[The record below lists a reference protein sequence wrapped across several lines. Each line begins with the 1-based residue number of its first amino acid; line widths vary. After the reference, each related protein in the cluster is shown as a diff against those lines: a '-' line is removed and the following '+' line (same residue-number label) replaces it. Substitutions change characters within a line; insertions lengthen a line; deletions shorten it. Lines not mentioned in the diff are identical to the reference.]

1 MRSPP
6 QALARGVLPSA
17 STSSPF
23 ASRFQQESSGAGE
36 PPVHHYLRNE
46 LGTHWT
52 NETPLTVVRSCRLPA
67 SHSTHRNNRNPVA
80 QVSEENVCF
89 GWLKLV
95 PALSQIALNHG
106 E

>member
-1 MRSPP
+1 MRFPH
-6 QALARGVLPSA
+6 QALARGVLPSASA

-52 NETPLTVVRSCRLPA
+52 NETPLTVVRSCRLP
-67 SHSTHRNNRNPVA
+67 SLN
-80 QVSEENVCF
+80 E
-89 GWLKLV
+89 G
-95 PALSQIALNHG
+95 ALP
-106 E
+106 